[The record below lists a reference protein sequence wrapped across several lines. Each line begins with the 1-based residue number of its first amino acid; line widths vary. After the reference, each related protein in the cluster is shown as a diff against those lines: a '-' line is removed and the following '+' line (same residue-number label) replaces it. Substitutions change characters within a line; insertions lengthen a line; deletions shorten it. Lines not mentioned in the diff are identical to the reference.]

1 MNQLAIGCRNTRWD
15 TARFA
20 VLIALLALQTD
31 SSLRAQQLVL
41 ESRETKTGTVRAVG
55 TGTIEVTTEDGT
67 TLVCKI
73 QEPGQNTVAISNV
86 VIRFPAKVDV
96 HGKLPLKAVVPG
108 MSVQVSL
115 TVNRLGRTRG
125 TIEKLHVSETGA
137 EAGVIQNDETNVK
150 GYFECVVTG
159 RVESLRRGRLILRVP
174 DGGFVTKGRIIA
186 QLAKKDVQV
195 SFRSNQYRK
204 IKPGDRVKKM
214 VVARFSTGD
223 YVIESIEVEIASDN
237 AQSATQDQDA
247 KYSNLSDEPPAV
259 PRSLRSAHFILVT
272 DISNRKAKMLLDDLE
287 YMVRLVS
294 KYFGRPPKGLIKCV
308 VARNVA
314 AFASFGFPQHAYV
327 KMRNNAGVTVSQR
340 LGNQVSAT
348 VYACDDFGVVQ
359 HEAMHAYCSQT
370 FGSTGPTWYAEG
382 MAEMG
387 NYWKEG
393 QLAVD
398 IQPGV
403 ITYLKNSKPKNLLK
417 IVEPGQVTG
426 DSWQAYAW
434 RWALCHMLAYN
445 PNYAPQFKTLGINMM
460 SRLDGYSFEAVY
472 GPVAQEI
479 SFEYD
484 FFVQHFDNGYRVDL
498 CAWDWKGTKASKKIS
513 DSSRVKKEIRAKR
526 GWQPAGVQLQAG
538 QSYDVA
544 SVGTWTLAKNVECDA
559 DGLPDGQGRLVG
571 VVLTAGKLGEPFR
584 LGKLHRFEAEFDG
597 ILFVRCR
604 EDWTRLANNEGVIQ
618 LHVRR
623 SPND

>member
-1 MNQLAIGCRNTRWD
+1 MNGLTIGFRQMRLTATSFAIVLAI
-15 TARFA
+15 
-20 VLIALLALQTD
+20 LAPST
-31 SSLRAQQLVL
+31 LRAQRLVL
-41 ESRETKTGTVRAVG
+41 ESRETKSGTVQSVG
-55 TGTIEVTTEDGT
+55 TGTIEVTTSDGK

-73 QEPGQNTVAISNV
+73 QEPGEETVALSKV
-86 VIRFPAKVDV
+86 VIRFPAKVDI
-96 HGKLPLKAVVPG
+96 HGQLPINAVVAG
-108 MSVQVSL
+108 MSVQVKL
-115 TVNRLGRTRG
+115 AVNRLGRTRG
-125 TIEKLHVSETGA
+125 IIEKLHVSETGA
-137 EAGVIQNDETNVK
+137 EAGVIKNDETSVK
-150 GYFECVVTG
+150 GFFDCDVIG
-159 RVESLRRGRLILRVP
+159 RVESCQRGRLILRVP
-174 DGGFVTKGRIIA
+174 VGGFVTKGRIIA
-186 QLAKKDVQV
+186 QLAKKDVHV

-204 IKPGDRVKKM
+204 IKPGDKVEKM

-223 YVIESIEVEIASDN
+223 YVIESIDVEMARDN

-247 KYSNLSDEPPAV
+247 KYSNLSDDPPDV
-259 PRSLRSAHFILVT
+259 PRSVRSAHFVLVT
-272 DISNRKAKMLLDDLE
+272 DISDRKAKILLDNLE
-287 YMVRLVS
+287 YMINLVS

-308 VARNVA
+308 VARNVS
-314 AFASFGFPQHAYV
+314 AFASFGLPQHAYQ
-327 KMRNNAGVTVSQR
+327 KMRNNAGVTVSQS
-340 LGNQVSAT
+340 LGRQVTAT

-398 IQPGV
+398 IQPSV
-403 ITYLKNSKPKNLLK
+403 ITYLKNSKPKSLLK

-445 PNYAPQFKTLGINMM
+445 PNYAPRFKALGMNMM
-460 SRLDGYSFEAVY
+460 SKQAGFSFESVY
-472 GPVAQEI
+472 GPAAQQI

-498 CAWDWKGTKASKKIS
+498 CAWDWKGTKSCKKIS
-513 DSSRVKKEIRAKR
+513 GTSRVKKEILAKR
-526 GWQPAGVQLQAG
+526 GWQPAGVQILAG

-544 SVGTWTLAKNVECDA
+544 SIGTWNVAKNVDCDA
-559 DGLPDGQGRLVG
+559 DGTSDGQGCMEG
-571 VVLTAGKLGEPFR
+571 VILTATKLGEPFR
-584 LGKLHRFEAEFDG
+584 LGKLHRFTAGVDG

-604 EDWTRLANNEGVIQ
+604 EDWTRLADNNGSIQ

-623 SPND
+623 SPSE